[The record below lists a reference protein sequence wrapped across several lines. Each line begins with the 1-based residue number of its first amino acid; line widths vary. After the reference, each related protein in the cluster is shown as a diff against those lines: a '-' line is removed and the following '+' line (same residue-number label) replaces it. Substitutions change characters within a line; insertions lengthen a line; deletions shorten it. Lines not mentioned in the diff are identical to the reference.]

1 MNFDRM
7 KEKKIRAGVI
17 CCVLWKQT
25 GRKIFKKYPHKIS
38 ATITAAPRR
47 AEPRTIFMKYVQKI
61 GIQIKFV
68 PM

>member
-38 ATITAAPRR
+38 ATI
-47 AEPRTIFMKYVQKI
+47 
-61 GIQIKFV
+61 
-68 PM
+68 